1 MNVQL
6 ATIIVRGSIY
16 DWYALPVVAFGGI
29 VAGVATRWRFIT
41 QRLQGKRG
49 AEWPTVPAIIDIVN
63 VVEQRGG
70 KGGGIVGY
78 LAMLTYF
85 YRNPELQ
92 TGEFCRMFNPDEE
105 ADAQAWAASY
115 KGCSVTV
122 HVDPRD
128 PTRSVL
134 RKEQL

>member
-1 MNVQL
+1 M
-6 ATIIVRGSIY
+6 ATIVVRGSFY

-29 VAGVATRWRFIT
+29 VAVVATKWRFIT

-92 TGEFCRMFNPDEE
+92 TGEFCRMF
-105 ADAQAWAASY
+105 
-115 KGCSVTV
+115 
-122 HVDPRD
+122 DP
-128 PTRSVL
+128 
-134 RKEQL
+134 